1 MSTKVRPARRRAAP
15 PAADRRK
22 KKKLLDQ
29 RLLDR
34 ARRALGA
41 STDTDAVTQA
51 LELVVQRQKQVEGI
65 LQLGRF
71 GPIDPSLID

>member
-22 KKKLLDQ
+22 KTMLLDQ